1 MKTHYLSLT
10 FLTALFYCSC
20 HSAHKKL
27 PYEDIDSVMK
37 IIPANID
44 TTIILKDG
52 AGNMLHFR
60 QYILTLLNNEGIIYR
75 EKEILRLQRFTKT
88 GTDSLNK
95 DDHAIARWDR
105 SINITERHPKT
116 ITEIFESLAAISASA
131 DSVIVFKHRRTMYLK
146 RKGKNITTFKINLGG
161 NPVGDKIC
169 DGDLRTPEGV
179 YYLDN
184 KANRT
189 DKFYKSF
196 WISYPDSADRADAL
210 KRKVKPGIG
219 VMVHGT
225 SPQRVNSKDWTNG
238 CIALKNNDMDTLF
251 SYVMAGTSIDI
262 RK

>member
-1 MKTHYLSLT
+1 MR
-10 FLTALFYCSC
+10 A
-20 HSAHKKL
+20 
-27 PYEDIDSVMK
+27 
-37 IIPANID
+37 IPANID
-44 TTIILKDG
+44 TTIRVKDND
-52 AGNMLHFR
+52 GNALGFR
-60 QYILTLLNNEGIIYR
+60 QYILTLLNNEGTIYR
-75 EKEILRLQRFTKT
+75 EKETLKLQRFTKT
-88 GTDSLNK
+88 GIDSLNK

-105 SINITERHPKT
+105 PTGIYGKHPKT
-116 ITEIFESLAAISASA
+116 ITEVFKDLAAISASA
-131 DSVIVFKHRRTMYLK
+131 DSVIVFKHKRTMYLK
-146 RKGKNITTFKINLGG
+146 RKGKNITIFKINLGG

-184 KANRT
+184 KATRT

-238 CIALKNNDMDTLF
+238 CIALKNSDMDTLF
-251 SYVMAGTSIDI
+251 KYVMAGTLIDI